1 MNHITK
7 IILVQRKIIK
17 VREEESQVAR
27 RAKKGITAGRRSK
40 VSQAPVLSNTSQL
53 SAVQGGILNWDKI
66 SRGLY

>member
-27 RAKKGITAGRRSK
+27 RAKTGF
-40 VSQAPVLSNTSQL
+40 L
-53 SAVQGGILNWDKI
+53 QGGGAESVKLQFYQTLHNYLQFK
-66 SRGLY
+66 GEF